1 MNPADYFPQA
11 LSYNDF
17 LAQHGHDGD
26 QRRWQQVYDQST
38 LSDEQLQL
46 LGTFVRQINVLVFAG
61 AWCGDCVVQ
70 CPIFQ
75 RFADATPTIQLRFID
90 RDTFPELKEN
100 LTICGGA
107 RVPQV
112 LFFNEDMQYVGH
124 YGDRTIS
131 KYRAMAETI
140 TGAACSIGMVTP
152 GDSVHEQVIQDWLSE
167 FERIQLIC
175 RTSPRLREKHGD

>member
-1 MNPADYFPQA
+1 MNPADYFSHA
-11 LSYNDF
+11 LSYQEF
-17 LAQHGHDGD
+17 LDQHGNDGD
-26 QRRWQQVYDQST
+26 RRKWQQVYEQTT
-38 LSDEQLQL
+38 LKQEQTAL
-46 LGTFVRQINVLVFAG
+46 LNGFTRELNILVFAG

-75 RFADATPTIQLRFID
+75 RFADTTSTLNIRFVD
-90 RDTFPELKEN
+90 RDTFPELKQE

-107 RVPQV
+107 RVPQL

-152 GDSVHEQVIQDWLSE
+152 GDSVHEQVIQDWLNE
-167 FERIQLIC
+167 FERVQLIC
-175 RTSPRLREKHGD
+175 RTSPRLREKHND

>member
-1 MNPADYFPQA
+1 MNTADFFPHGLTYSQ
-11 LSYNDF
+11 F
-17 LAQHGHDGD
+17 LEEHGHDGD
-26 QRRWQQVYDQST
+26 QRRWKQVYEQSELTNDQSAL
-38 LSDEQLQL
+38 LSS
-46 LGTFVRQINVLVFAG
+46 FVRELNVLVISG
-61 AWCGDCVVQ
+61 AWSWDCVVQ
-70 CPIFQ
+70 CPILQ
-75 RFADATPTIQLRFID
+75 RFAETAECINLRFID
-90 RDTFPELKEN
+90 RDKFPELKEN

-140 TGAACSIGMVTP
+140 SGAACSSGMVTP
-152 GDSVHEQVIQDWLSE
+152 GDNVHQQVIQDWLQE
-167 FERIQLIC
+167 FERVQLIC

>member
-1 MNPADYFPQA
+1 MNPADYFKYG
-11 LSYNDF
+11 LSYQQF
-17 LAQHGHDGD
+17 LEQHGHDGD
-26 QRRWQQVYDQST
+26 RKRWNQIYEQSNLSESQIQV
-38 LSDEQLQL
+38 LAK
-46 LGTFVRQINVLVFAG
+46 FIRQINVLVFAG

-75 RFADATPTIQLRFID
+75 RFSDAADCINLKFID
-90 RDTFPELKEN
+90 RDTFPELKES

-107 RVPQV
+107 RVPQI

-140 TGAACSIGMVTP
+140 TGAACSIGMVTH
-152 GDSVHEQVIQDWLSE
+152 GDNVHEQVIQDWLQE

-175 RTSPRLREKHGD
+175 RTSPRLRDKHGD

>member
-1 MNPADYFPQA
+1 MNPADYFGDA
-11 LSYNDF
+11 LTYHEF
-17 LAQHGHDGD
+17 LQEHGNEGD
-26 QRRWQQVYDQST
+26 RNRWQQVYDQSFLHQDELDT
-38 LSDEQLQL
+38 LAS
-46 LGTFVRQINVLVFAG
+46 FVRQINVLVFAG

-75 RFADATPTIQLRFID
+75 RFAEAAPVLKPGFID
-90 RDTFPELKEN
+90 RDTFPELKQH

-131 KYRAMAETI
+131 RYRAMAESI
-140 TGAACSIGMVTP
+140 TGAACSTGLVTE
-152 GDSVHEQVIQDWLSE
+152 GDTVHRQVIRDWLRE
-167 FERIQLIC
+167 FERIHLIC
-175 RTSPRLREKHGD
+175 RTSPRLRDKHGD

>member
-1 MNPADYFPQA
+1 MNPAQYFEQG
-11 LSYNDF
+11 LTYNNF
-17 LAQHGHDGD
+17 LDQHGNAGD
-26 QRRWQQVYDQST
+26 RNRWQQVYDRSLLNSMQR
-38 LSDEQLQL
+38 QL
-46 LGTFVRQINVLVFAG
+46 LGSFVRQINVMVFAG

-70 CPIFQ
+70 CPIFL
-75 RFADATPTIQLRFID
+75 RFAEATDCINLKFID
-90 RDTFPELKEN
+90 RDSFPELKEN

-124 YGDRTIS
+124 YGDRTIT
-131 KYRAMAETI
+131 KYRTMAETI
-140 TGAACSIGMVTP
+140 TGAACSTGIVTS
-152 GDSVHEQVIQDWLSE
+152 GNDLHAQVIHDWLQE

>member
-1 MNPADYFPQA
+1 MNPADFFPHG
-11 LSYNDF
+11 LTYSEF
-17 LAQHGHDGD
+17 LEQHGHEGD
-26 QRRWQQVYDQST
+26 QRRWKQVHEQSELTDDQNN
-38 LSDEQLQL
+38 L
-46 LGTFVRQINVLVFAG
+46 LASFVRELNVLVFAG

-70 CPIFQ
+70 CPILQ
-75 RFADATPTIQLRFID
+75 RFAEAAACIHLRFID
-90 RDTFPELKEN
+90 RDKFPELKEH

-131 KYRAMAETI
+131 KYRAMAKTI
-140 TGAACSIGMVTP
+140 SGAACSSGMVTP
-152 GDSVHEQVIQDWLSE
+152 GDNVHKQVIQDWLQE